1 MTRLEIY
8 KDLLAKAANP
18 DTAPDALQSILE
30 MVETDSVAIDNLTK
44 TNTENEAKIK
54 ELQDTNIK
62 LFLAQVK
69 PEEKHEDEEKKPLS
83 FDDFSKNL

>member
-1 MTRLEIY
+1 MARIDTY
-8 KDLLAKAANP
+8 KDLLAKAGNA
-18 DTAPDALQSILE
+18 DTAPEALSTILKMVEEDTTAIDAL
-30 MVETDSVAIDNLTK
+30 TAAK
-44 TNTENEAKIK
+44 TENEAKIK

>member
-1 MTRLEIY
+1 MERIDTY
-8 KDLLAKAANP
+8 KDLLAKAGNP
-18 DTAPDALQSILE
+18 DTAPEALSSILKMVEEDTEAIDALTTAKE
-30 MVETDSVAIDNLTK
+30 
-44 TNTENEAKIK
+44 ENEAKIK

-69 PEEKHEDEEKKPLS
+69 PEEKHEDEEDKPIS